1 MNRSNCGGFV
11 KVVVIISAIVAVVAT
26 YAVYQSVIQTERVFP
41 TDSSSGT
48 EQENPE
54 KTELIKT
61 TVQETKAALNLPL
74 QFDEVTVLNDIT
86 PEPNAV
92 RYHYTLVGEIDA
104 DVFSDDLIKDSIGN
118 TLCSSPDTKD
128 ILDQGID
135 IEYSYTAE
143 NSGENYFIPFTQ
155 ADCLNYTTTDTGAT
169 GTIQYDIGDGPE
181 KVEFI
186 ETTVQEAKA
195 GLNMPVQVDETTV
208 LADITA
214 ETNAIRFHYTLAGDV
229 NADDFS
235 DDMVRS
241 RLGPSLCSAP
251 STRGIL
257 DNEINMEYSYTAE
270 SSGDNYLISFTQADC
285 L

>member
-1 MNRSNCGGFV
+1 M
-11 KVVVIISAIVAVVAT
+11 VVIISAIVAIVAT

-41 TDSSSGT
+41 TDSSSETVT
-48 EQENPE
+48 ETRQENPKIDPE

-74 QFDEVTVLNDIT
+74 QFDEVTILNDIT

-104 DVFSDDLIKDSIGN
+104 GAFSSDLIKDSIGT
-118 TLCSSPDTKD
+118 TLCSNPDTKD

-155 ADCLNYTTTDTGAT
+155 ADCLNYATAAT

-181 KVEFI
+181 RVEFI
-186 ETTVQEAKA
+186 ETTVREARA
-195 GLNMPVQVDETTV
+195 GLNMPVQVDETTA

-235 DDMVRS
+235 DDMVRG
-241 RLGPSLCSAP
+241 RLGPSLCSDP